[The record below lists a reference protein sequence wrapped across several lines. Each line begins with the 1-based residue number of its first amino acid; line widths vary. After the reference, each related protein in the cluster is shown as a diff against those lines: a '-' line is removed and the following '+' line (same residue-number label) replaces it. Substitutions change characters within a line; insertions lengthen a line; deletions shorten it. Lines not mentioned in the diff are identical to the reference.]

1 MDPKTGKKAKKAD
14 TKHAKKTVSPKREES
29 KSNPKKR

>member
-14 TKHAKKTVSPKREES
+14 KKHAKKTASAKHEES
-29 KSNPKKR
+29 RKKK